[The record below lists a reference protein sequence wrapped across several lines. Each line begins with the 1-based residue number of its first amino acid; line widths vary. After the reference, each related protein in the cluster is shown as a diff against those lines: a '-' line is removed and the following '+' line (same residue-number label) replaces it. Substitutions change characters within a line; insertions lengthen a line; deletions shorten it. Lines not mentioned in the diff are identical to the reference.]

1 MIVAQ
6 GVVPSPATIFP
17 LATSVGR
24 IFVLVNLASCMTVC
38 ITAEISRFIEK
49 PRSKRSAVVS
59 KTKKAKISKDDF
71 EDQIVVSVCGLAY
84 SIVY

>member
-1 MIVAQ
+1 
-6 GVVPSPATIFP
+6 
-17 LATSVGR
+17 
-24 IFVLVNLASCMTVC
+24 MTVC